1 MTTSVL
7 RALTIAVAVVVAFAI
22 GHSAKP
28 AEAML
33 AVPAECRVD
42 PAPTTPA
49 DPIPL
54 SRGHLVVV

>member
-7 RALTIAVAVVVAFAI
+7 RALTFTVAVVVAFAI

-28 AEAML
+28 AAAML
-33 AVPAECRVD
+33 PPPLECRVD
-42 PAPTTPA
+42 PAPTTPT

-54 SRGHLVVV
+54 FRGHFVVV